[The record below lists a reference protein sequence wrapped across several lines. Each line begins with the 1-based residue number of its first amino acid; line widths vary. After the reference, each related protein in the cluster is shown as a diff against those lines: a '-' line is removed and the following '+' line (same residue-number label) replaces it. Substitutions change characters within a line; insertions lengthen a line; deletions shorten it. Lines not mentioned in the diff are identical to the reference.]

1 MPESTNAPR
10 NPHEGQRENR
20 YGGGGDRGRE
30 NRYGGGGGDR
40 DDRMGGRRPRR
51 FHRGKVCQFCVDKAI
66 YIDYKDL
73 ERLRGYVTDTGKILP
88 RRITGNC
95 ASHQR
100 MTTVALK
107 RARMMALLPFKAK

>member
-1 MPESTNAPR
+1 MAESTR
-10 NPHEGQRENR
+10 NQEGGHYGRSENR
-20 YGGGGDRGRE
+20 YEGDRGGRGE
-30 NRYGGGGGDR
+30 GSDR
-40 DDRMGGRRPRR
+40 GGRRPRR
-51 FHRGKVCQFCVDKAI
+51 FHRGKVCQFCVDKTI

-107 RARMMALLPFKAK
+107 RARMVALLPYKTK